1 MKAAAKQ
8 HVYNHWSGPTRVL
21 PLELA
26 CTTGFDHRLRVIL
39 RHSPIL
45 SLSSLIKTQDV
56 RLSPRSALVFA

>member
-39 RHSPIL
+39 RHSPIYL
-45 SLSSLIKTQDV
+45 FPPLLRRKMSD
-56 RLSPRSALVFA
+56 SAHGQL